1 MISVTISRALIFI
14 LVLLVDMVGAKNKQ
28 KKDRPTPLRYRL
40 VIANVLNVSGNEW
53 YRHSFQ
59 VHLTSPPNSRPKR
72 AAIK

>member
-1 MISVTISRALIFI
+1 M
-14 LVLLVDMVGAKNKQ
+14 MGAKNKQ

-40 VIANVLNVSGNEW
+40 VIANVLNVSDNEW
-53 YRHSFQ
+53 YHHSFQ